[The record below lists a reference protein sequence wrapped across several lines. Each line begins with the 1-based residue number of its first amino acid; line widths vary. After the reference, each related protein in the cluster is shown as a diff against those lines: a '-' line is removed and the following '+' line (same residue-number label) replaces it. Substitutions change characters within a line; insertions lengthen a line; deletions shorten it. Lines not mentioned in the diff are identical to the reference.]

1 MKLAELLLVAI
12 DKLSI
17 VPRYVLE
24 GLGGAGV
31 VVRHVSNNVRQQLRF
46 DVRQR
51 HFKVS
56 AIS

>member
-12 DKLSI
+12 DKLSV

-24 GLGGAGV
+24 GNGAAGG

-51 HFKVS
+51 QFKVS
-56 AIS
+56 ATS